1 MFLNKAYAI
10 LQSELPSANKRSTK
24 GEAIRDR
31 VTIRCIPQ
39 KESWRSLKD
48 EAGI

>member
-1 MFLNKAYAI
+1 MFLNKACAM
-10 LQSELPSANKRSTK
+10 LQSELAGANKRSTK

-39 KESWRSLKD
+39 KYRWRSLKD